1 MYVNG
6 GGLKALM
13 ARRTKQEAEA
23 TRTRILD
30 AAERVFRKRGVG
42 HASLE
47 DVAATA
53 RVTRGAIYWHFKDKG
68 ELFEAMMQRVELPA
82 QAMMEQAERA
92 GATDPLQVL
101 RRAACEVLLRAARD
115 TQVRRVFEI
124 SYHKCEYVGDAA
136 PIRER
141 QAENQKE
148 CLRTIEQG
156 IRACMREGLLPK
168 RLDARIAALG
178 AMAYVSGILY
188 HWVLAPESFALERH
202 AESLVDTYFRGLATL
217 PAKARKASARSAP

>member
-1 MYVNG
+1 
-6 GGLKALM
+6 M

-30 AAERVFRKRGVG
+30 AAERVFRDRGVG

-47 DVAATA
+47 DVAAAA

-68 ELFEAMMQRVELPA
+68 ELFE
-82 QAMMEQAERA
+82 AMMEQAERA

-115 TQVRRVFEI
+115 TQVRRVLEI

-136 PIRER
+136 AIRER

-148 CLRTIEQG
+148 CLRTIEHG

>member
-1 MYVNG
+1 
-6 GGLKALM
+6 
-13 ARRTKQEAEA
+13 
-23 TRTRILD
+23 
-30 AAERVFRKRGVG
+30 
-42 HASLE
+42 
-47 DVAATA
+47 
-53 RVTRGAIYWHFKDKG
+53 
-68 ELFEAMMQRVELPA
+68 MMQRVELPA

-101 RRAACEVLLRAARD
+101 RARRAKCCCARRA
-115 TQVRRVFEI
+115 TPMVRRVFEI

-136 PIRER
+136 AIRER

-148 CLRTIEQG
+148 CLRTIEHG

-217 PAKARKASARSAP
+217 PAKEKKASARSAP